1 MILSTFAFRMTNY
14 EIADYFSLLS
24 KLMDLH
30 GENAFKSK
38 TYSIAAYHIEQLKVP
53 IEGMDDAELF
63 MQRGIGE
70 SIGKKIREIESTG
83 KLEALEEI
91 LGRTPTGVLEIM
103 EIKGLGPK
111 KVAVIWKEMGIESV
125 GELEYACHEN
135 RLVEVKGFGAKTQQS
150 VLENIAFRKK
160 NQGFHLWAEVEHVA
174 NNLVKQLQQLFPENL
189 FAHTGEYRRQCEVLE
204 AIEVLTD
211 IAPER
216 LKKQFENLANI
227 EFEDLDNGLNIRLPY
242 NPLYHFIATTK
253 SDFYKNLFLTSGSET
268 FITAFN
274 EQFVLPEII
283 TKEEDIFS
291 TNNLP
296 FIHPAQRE
304 TAEILQKEYSPTL
317 IQPTDIKG
325 IIHSHSTWSDGSD
338 RLEVMA
344 RTARQQGFEYLVI
357 SDHSQ
362 AAYYAQGLTPEKVAA
377 QHQEI
382 DVLNEK
388 LAPFKI
394 FKSIEADILNDGSLD
409 YNNDVLKTFDL
420 VIASVHSNL
429 KMTEDKAMARVM
441 TAIENPFTTILGHP
455 TGRLLL
461 SRQGYPLDHKAIID
475 ACAKNKVVIEINAH
489 PKRLDLDWRWIEYAL
504 EQGVLLSI
512 NPDAHAVAGFQDV
525 YYGVKAAQKGG
536 LTTNNNLSSFGLK
549 EFENYLKSI
558 KIELTT

>member
-1 MILSTFAFRMTNY
+1 VTNY
-14 EIADYFSLLS
+14 EIADYFALLS

-38 TYSIAAYHIEQLKVP
+38 TYSIAAYHIEQLKTP
-53 IEGMDDAELF
+53 IAEMEDAELF
-63 MQRGIGE
+63 MQRGIGD
-70 SIGKKIREIESTG
+70 SIGKKIREIENTG
-83 KLEALEEI
+83 KLQALDEI
-91 LGRTPTGVLEIM
+91 LEKTPTGVLEIM

-150 VLENIAFRKK
+150 VLENIAFRKQ

-174 NNLVKQLQQLFPENL
+174 NNLVKQLQQIFPQHL
-189 FAHTGEYRRQCEVLE
+189 FAITGEFRRQCDVLE
-204 AIEVLTD
+204 AIDVVTD
-211 IAPER
+211 LAPEQ
-216 LKKQFENLANI
+216 LKKQFENVPNI
-227 EFEDLDNGLNIRLPY
+227 AFEDSNEGLNIRLPY
-242 NPLYHFIATTK
+242 NPLYRFLSTSK
-253 SDFYKNLFLTSGSET
+253 ENFYQTLFLTSGSEA
-268 FITAFN
+268 FIAAFKEQYMIPDTIAN
-274 EQFVLPEII
+274 EA
-283 TKEEDIFS
+283 DIF
-291 TNNLP
+291 TVNNLS
-296 FIHPAQRE
+296 FIPPAQRE
-304 TAEILQKEYSPTL
+304 LPSILKKASSGNLPAL

-338 RLEVMA
+338 TLEVMA
-344 RTARQQGFEYLVI
+344 RTAWQQGFEYLVI

-362 AAYYAQGLTPEKVAA
+362 AAYYAQGLSPEKIAA

-382 DVLNEK
+382 DGLNKK

-409 YNNDVLKTFDL
+409 YNADVLNTFDL

-429 KMTEDKAMARVM
+429 KMTEEKAMARVM
-441 TAIENPFTTILGHP
+441 AAIENPFTTILGHP

-461 SRQGYPLDHKAIID
+461 SRPGYPLDHKTIIN
-475 ACAKNKVVIEINAH
+475 ACACHGVVIEINAH

-512 NPDAHAVAGFQDV
+512 NPDAHAIAGFKDV
-525 YYGVKAAQKGG
+525 YFGVKAAQKGG
-536 LTTNNNLSSFGLK
+536 LTAMQNLSSFGLK
-549 EFENYLKSI
+549 EMEVFLERKKKAL
-558 KIELTT
+558 